1 MRALVLVLSFALAGC
16 GTQSGA
22 APKPAAASPPRVAA
36 RTPAQRRDVALL
48 HRDVEAI
55 KRAAARVDHVTLM
68 GTPALQR
75 TTSAFLDRLDR
86 SSLEPKMKNRM
97 IDFAAS
103 AAAGSCEQ
111 CFQMLE
117 AARPIPEIAH

>member
-1 MRALVLVLSFALAGC
+1 MRVLLLSATVFLSGCAGPWSAPH
-16 GTQSGA
+16 QA
-22 APKPAAASPPRVAA
+22 AQPTSPPAVRTLQQKRDLA
-36 RTPAQRRDVALL
+36 RLQADVA
-48 HRDVEAI
+48 AI
-55 KRAAARVDHVTLM
+55 KRAAAKVSHRTLM

-75 TTSAFLDRLDR
+75 TTGAFLDHLDR